1 MFVKGNKGLE
11 PVEGL
16 MEVGVQDQ
24 FLDLVVLGLVEIIGL
39 MVGLLA
45 GLMVDL
51 GLMEDLGLLFK
62 GQEPEDAEA
71 KDESNGKMNIL
82 M

>member
-24 FLDLVVLGLVEIIGL
+24 FLDLGVLGLVEI
-39 MVGLLA
+39 V

-51 GLMEDLGLLFK
+51 LAGLMEDLGLLFK
-62 GQEPEDAEA
+62 GQAPEDAEA
-71 KDESNGKMNIL
+71 KDDSNGKMNIL

>member
-16 MEVGVQDQ
+16 MEVGVQDK
-24 FLDLVVLGLVEIIGL
+24 FLDLVVLGLVEI
-39 MVGLLA
+39 VD
-45 GLMVDL
+45 LMVDL

-62 GQEPEDAEA
+62 GQAPEDAEA
-71 KDESNGKMNIL
+71 KDDLNGKMNIL

>member
-24 FLDLVVLGLVEIIGL
+24 FLDLGVLGLVEI
-39 MVGLLA
+39 V

-62 GQEPEDAEA
+62 GQAPEDAEA
-71 KDESNGKMNIL
+71 KDDSNGKMNIL